1 MRRKEKVTVEGGGG
15 KRRRWRKMKE
25 EEVDEE
31 AVDSVIAVEARGVGR
46 KGRAVDAMEG
56 SLVSLGTR
64 EEAGAGR
71 LGLGSGK
78 DVEEDRGA

>member
-1 MRRKEKVTVEGGGG
+1 M
-15 KRRRWRKMKE
+15 
-25 EEVDEE
+25 
-31 AVDSVIAVEARGVGR
+31 GR